1 VIGGESALLIQPMAM
16 RHVATRD
23 HQMTF
28 PGRRVPSEEPTVEA
42 AVLPPPDSGNPAGAD
57 IVGLINAHPLSS
69 FQKGIMVLIG
79 GAVVMDGF
87 DVQAIGFVAP
97 ALTRDW
103 HLDPT
108 ALGPIFGTGL
118 LGMLLGSMLLSI
130 LADRVG
136 RRPVLVG
143 STTFFSLCML
153 GTAAA
158 ESVQQLV
165 ILRFLTGLGIGGVM
179 ANAVA
184 LASEYSPQR
193 QRASLLMWIS
203 CGFTG
208 GAIAGGLIS
217 AALIPWG
224 GWRSVFLVGGVLPLG
239 IAAVMY
245 WRLPESLLFLSLQQG
260 ANDKLAQLLRRI
272 APGVDPDRDLNVAR
286 PEQIHGRGS
295 LTKLF
300 RDGRA
305 LMTLLLWLVSFAN
318 LLNLFFL
325 ANWLPLLSTRMGF
338 SSSVAV
344 LMGMTLQLGGL
355 IGAIFMGPLIDR
367 LGFYRVLVPV
377 FLIAGFAVAAIG
389 APGLS
394 LLLLYLVI
402 FAAGICIVGAQP
414 ALNALAS
421 TLYPTEI
428 RATGVGWSLGIGRV
442 GAIVGPVVAAQL
454 VALDWSSQTLFLAAS
469 VPASFS
475 CIVVIGLAI
484 VTRRKLHTA

>member
-1 VIGGESALLIQPMAM
+1 MA
-16 RHVATRD
+16 
-23 HQMTF
+23 F
-28 PGRRVPSEEPTVEA
+28 PGLRDPSDKSGAEA
-42 AVLPPPDSGNPAGAD
+42 AGLRSPISGNPSIVD
-57 IVGLINAHPLSS
+57 IAGLINMHPLSS

-79 GAVVMDGF
+79 GVVVMDGF

-97 ALTRDW
+97 ALTEDW
-103 HLDPT
+103 HIDPI
-108 ALGPIFGTGL
+108 ALGPIFGAGL
-118 LGMLLGSMLLSI
+118 LGMLVGSMLLSI
-130 LADRVG
+130 LADRIG
-136 RRPVLVG
+136 RRPVLVA

-158 ESVQQLV
+158 GSVQQLV
-165 ILRFLTGLGIGGVM
+165 FLRFLTGLGIGGVM

-193 QRASLLMWIS
+193 RRASLLMWIS

-239 IAAVMY
+239 IAAVMH
-245 WRLPESLLFLSLQQG
+245 WRLPESLLFLSLKQK
-260 ANDKLAQLLRRI
+260 DHEKLRHLLRRI
-272 APGVDPDRDLNVAR
+272 VPDIDPGRDLHLAR
-286 PEQIHGRGS
+286 PEQVRGRGS

-300 RDGRA
+300 CDGRA
-305 LMTLLLWLVSFAN
+305 SMTLLLWLISFAN

-338 SSSVAV
+338 SSSTAV
-344 LMGMTLQLGGL
+344 LMGTTLQLGGL

-367 LGFYRVLVPV
+367 LGFFRVLAPV
-377 FLIAGFAVAAIG
+377 FLIAGLSVATIG
-389 APGLS
+389 QPGLALTS
-394 LLLLYLVI
+394 LYIVI
-402 FAAGICIVGAQP
+402 FAAGICVVGAQP

-428 RATGVGWSLGIGRV
+428 RATGVGWSLGVGRA

-454 VALDWSSQTLFLAAS
+454 VALNWSSQTLFLAAS
-469 VPASFS
+469 IPALFS
-475 CIVVIGLAI
+475 CVLVIGLAI
-484 VTRRKLHTA
+484 VATRLRPAVTA

>member
-1 VIGGESALLIQPMAM
+1 LLTQPVAM
-16 RHVATRD
+16 RHVANRD
-23 HQMTF
+23 HLMTF
-28 PGRRVPSEEPTVEA
+28 PGQSISAEEPSEEP
-42 AVLPPPDSGNPAGAD
+42 AVLRSPDSGNPAAAD
-57 IVGLINAHPLSS
+57 IAGLINTHPLSS
-69 FQKGIMVLIG
+69 FQKEIMVLIG
-79 GAVVMDGF
+79 AVVLMDGF
-87 DVQAIGFVAP
+87 DIQAMGFVAP
-97 ALTRDW
+97 ALTQDW
-103 HLDPT
+103 HIDPKG
-108 ALGPIFGTGL
+108 LGPIFGAGL
-118 LGMLLGSMLLSI
+118 LGMLGGSMLLSI
-130 LADRVG
+130 LSDRVG

-143 STTFFSLCML
+143 STTLFSLCML
-153 GTAAA
+153 ATAAA
-158 ESVQQLV
+158 ASVQQLV
-165 ILRFLTGLGIGGVM
+165 FLRFLTGLGIGGVM
-179 ANAVA
+179 ANAAA

-208 GAIAGGLIS
+208 GAIAGGLLS

-224 GWRSVFLVGGVLPLG
+224 GWRSVFLAGGILPLG

-260 ANDKLAQLLRRI
+260 THDKLGQLLRRI
-272 APGVDPDRDLNVAR
+272 APGLDPDRDLHLGT
-286 PEQIHGRGS
+286 PEQVRGRGS

-305 LMTLLLWLVSFAN
+305 LMTLLLWLVNFTN

-338 SSSVAV
+338 SSSIAV
-344 LMGMTLQLGGL
+344 LMGTTLQLGGL
-355 IGAIFMGPLIDR
+355 IGAVFMGPLIDR
-367 LGFYRVLVPV
+367 LGYYRVLVPA
-377 FLIAGFAVAAIG
+377 FLIAGIAVAAIG
-389 APGLS
+389 EPGLS
-394 LLLLYLVI
+394 LPLLNLVI
-402 FAAGICIVGAQP
+402 FTAGICIVGAQP

-428 RATGVGWSLGIGRV
+428 RATGVGCSLGVGRV

-454 VALDWSSQTLFLAAS
+454 VALNWSSQTLFLAAS

-484 VTRRKLHTA
+484 VMRRKLHTL

>member
-1 VIGGESALLIQPMAM
+1 
-16 RHVATRD
+16 
-23 HQMTF
+23 
-28 PGRRVPSEEPTVEA
+28 
-42 AVLPPPDSGNPAGAD
+42 
-57 IVGLINAHPLSS
+57 
-69 FQKGIMVLIG
+69 
-79 GAVVMDGF
+79 
-87 DVQAIGFVAP
+87 
-97 ALTRDW
+97 
-103 HLDPT
+103 
-108 ALGPIFGTGL
+108 
-118 LGMLLGSMLLSI
+118 MLVGSMLLSI

-136 RRPVLVG
+136 RRPVLIG
-143 STTFFSLCML
+143 STAFFSLCML
-153 GTAAA
+153 GTAAV
-158 ESVQQLV
+158 ESIPQL
-165 ILRFLTGLGIGGVM
+165 ICLRFLTGLGLGGVM

-217 AALIPWG
+217 TALIPWG

-245 WRLPESLLFLSLQQG
+245 WRLPESLLFLSLQHG
-260 ANDKLAQLLRRI
+260 SHDKLSQMLRRI
-272 APGVDPDRDLNVAR
+272 APDVDLRRDSHLVGQGQVA
-286 PEQIHGRGS
+286 GRGS
-295 LTKLF
+295 LAKLF

-338 SSSVAV
+338 SSSIAV
-344 LMGMTLQLGGL
+344 LMGTTLQLGGL
-355 IGAIFMGPLIDR
+355 IGAVFMGPLIDR
-367 LGFYRVLVPV
+367 LGYYRVLVPV

-389 APGLS
+389 EPSLS
-394 LLLLYLVI
+394 LPLLFLVI
-402 FAAGICIVGAQP
+402 FVAGICIVGAQP

-428 RATGVGWSLGIGRV
+428 RATGIGWSLGVGRV

-454 VALDWSSQTLFLAAS
+454 VALNWSSQSLFLAAA

-484 VTRRKLHTA
+484 VMRRKLLTL

>member
-1 VIGGESALLIQPMAM
+1 M
-16 RHVATRD
+16 RHIATRD
-23 HQMTF
+23 YLMISSE
-28 PGRRVPSEEPTVEA
+28 VPSAEATV
-42 AVLPPPDSGNPAGAD
+42 LRSPDSGNAAVAD
-57 IVGLINAHPLSS
+57 IAGLINMHPLSS
-69 FQKGIMVLIG
+69 FQKGIMILIG
-79 GAVVMDGF
+79 GVVVMDGF

-97 ALTRDW
+97 ALTQDW

-108 ALGPIFGTGL
+108 ALGPIFGAGL
-118 LGMLLGSMLLSI
+118 LGMLVGSMLLSI

-165 ILRFLTGLGIGGVM
+165 ILRFLAGLGIGGVM

-224 GWRSVFLVGGVLPLG
+224 GWRSVFLVGGVLPLV

-245 WRLPESLLFLSLQQG
+245 WLLPESLLFLSLQQG
-260 ANDKLAQLLRRI
+260 ADDRLGPLLRRI
-272 APGVDPDRDLNVAR
+272 APGVDPGRDLHLAR
-286 PEQIHGRGS
+286 PEQVHGRGAF
-295 LTKLF
+295 TKLF

-344 LMGMTLQLGGL
+344 LMGTTLQLGGL
-355 IGAIFMGPLIDR
+355 IGAVFMGPLIDR

-377 FLIAGFAVAAIG
+377 FLIAGLAVAAIG
-389 APGLS
+389 EPGMS
-394 LLLLYLVI
+394 LPPLYLVI

-428 RATGVGWSLGIGRV
+428 RATGVGWSLGVGRA

-454 VALDWSSQTLFLAAS
+454 VALNWSSQSLFLVAS

-475 CIVVIGLAI
+475 CIVVICLAL
-484 VTRRKLHTA
+484 VMRRQSYAI

>member
-1 VIGGESALLIQPMAM
+1 
-16 RHVATRD
+16 
-23 HQMTF
+23 MTLS
-28 PGRRVPSEEPTVEA
+28 GRRIPNEEPSVEA
-42 AVLPPPDSGNPAGAD
+42 SVLRAPQSGSPAAVDIAD
-57 IVGLINAHPLSS
+57 LINTQPLSS
-69 FQKGIMVLIG
+69 FQKAIMVLIG
-79 GAVVMDGF
+79 GVVVMDGF

-97 ALTRDW
+97 ALTQDW
-103 HLDPT
+103 NIDPA
-108 ALGPIFGTGL
+108 ALGPIFGAGL
-118 LGMLLGSMLLSI
+118 FGMLLGSMLLSM
-130 LADRVG
+130 LADRLG

-143 STTFFSLCML
+143 STAFFSLCML

-158 ESVQQLV
+158 ESVQQLMF
-165 ILRFLTGLGIGGVM
+165 LRLLTGLGLGGVM

-217 AALIPWG
+217 TVLIPWG
-224 GWRSVFLVGGVLPLG
+224 GWRSVFVVGGLLPLA

-245 WRLPESLLFLSLQQG
+245 WRLPESLLFLSLQPG
-260 ANDKLAQLLRRI
+260 AHDRLTQLLRRV
-272 APGVDPDRDLNVAR
+272 APGLDQGRDLR
-286 PEQIHGRGS
+286 LRGPEQVEARGS
-295 LTKLF
+295 LARLF

-305 LMTLLLWLVSFAN
+305 LMTLLLWLVSFTN

-338 SSSVAV
+338 SASTAV
-344 LMGMTLQLGGL
+344 LMGTTLQLGGL
-355 IGAIFMGPLIDR
+355 IGAVFMGPLIDR
-367 LGFYRVLVPV
+367 LGYYRVLVPA
-377 FLIAGFAVAAIG
+377 FLIAGLAVAAIG
-389 APGLS
+389 EPGMPLP
-394 LLLLYLVI
+394 LLYLVI

-428 RATGVGWSLGIGRV
+428 RATGVGWSLGVGRV

-454 VALDWSSQTLFLAAS
+454 VGLNWSSQTLFLAAS
-469 VPASFS
+469 VPAACS
-475 CIVVIGLAI
+475 CVVVVGLA
-484 VTRRKLHTA
+484 VVMRRNPLAR

>member
-1 VIGGESALLIQPMAM
+1 ML
-16 RHVATRD
+16 HVANRD
-23 HQMTF
+23 HLMTF
-28 PGRRVPSEEPTVEA
+28 SGQSISADEPSAEPA
-42 AVLPPPDSGNPAGAD
+42 ALRSPDSGNPAAAD
-57 IVGLINAHPLSS
+57 IAGLINTHPLSS
-69 FQKGIMVLIG
+69 FQKEIMVLIG
-79 GAVVMDGF
+79 AVILMDGF
-87 DVQAIGFVAP
+87 DIQAMGFVAP
-97 ALTRDW
+97 ALTQDW
-103 HLDPT
+103 HIDPKG
-108 ALGPIFGTGL
+108 LGPIFGAGL
-118 LGMLLGSMLLSI
+118 LGMLGGSMLLSI
-130 LADRVG
+130 LSDRVG

-153 GTAAA
+153 ATAAA

-165 ILRFLTGLGIGGVM
+165 FLRFLTGLGIGGVM
-179 ANAVA
+179 ANAAA

-208 GAIAGGLIS
+208 GAIAGGLLS

-224 GWRSVFLVGGVLPLG
+224 GWRSVFLVGGILPLG

-260 ANDKLAQLLRRI
+260 THDRLKELLRRI
-272 APGVDPDRDLNVAR
+272 APGVDLGRDLHLDRV
-286 PEQIHGRGS
+286 EQVRGRGS

-305 LMTLLLWLVSFAN
+305 VMTLLLWLVNFAN

-344 LMGMTLQLGGL
+344 LMGTTLQLGGL
-355 IGAIFMGPLIDR
+355 IGAIFLGPLIDR
-367 LGFYRVLVPV
+367 QGYYRVLVPM
-377 FLIAGFAVAAIG
+377 FLIAGLAVAAIG
-389 APGLS
+389 EPSLS
-394 LLLLYLVI
+394 LPLLYLVI
-402 FAAGICIVGAQP
+402 FVAGICIVGAQP

-428 RATGVGWSLGIGRV
+428 RATGVGWSLGVGRV

-454 VALDWSSQTLFLAAS
+454 VALNWSSQSLFLAAS
-469 VPASFS
+469 VPASFA
-475 CIVVIGLAI
+475 CIVVICLALAM
-484 VTRRKLHTA
+484 RRQSYTI

>member
-1 VIGGESALLIQPMAM
+1 M
-16 RHVATRD
+16 RHVANRD
-23 HQMTF
+23 HLMTF
-28 PGRRVPSEEPTVEA
+28 TGRHIPSEAPSAQT
-42 AVLPPPDSGNPAGAD
+42 AVLRSSNSINPAVVGIA
-57 IVGLINAHPLSS
+57 GLINTQPLSS

-79 GAVVMDGF
+79 GVVVMDGF
-87 DVQAIGFVAP
+87 DLQAIGFVAP
-97 ALTRDW
+97 ALTQDW
-103 HLDPT
+103 HIDAADLSS
-108 ALGPIFGTGL
+108 IFGAGL
-118 LGMLLGSMLLSI
+118 LGMLVGSMLLSI

-153 GTAAA
+153 ATAAA

-165 ILRFLTGLGIGGVM
+165 FLRFLTGLGIGGVM

-208 GAIAGGLIS
+208 GAIAGGVIS

-224 GWRSVFLVGGVLPLG
+224 GWRSVFLVGGVLPVA

-245 WRLPESLLFLSLQQG
+245 WRLSESLLFLSLQQG
-260 ANDKLAQLLRRI
+260 AHDKLAQLLLRI
-272 APGVDPDRDLNVAR
+272 APGVVPGRDLQLAR
-286 PEQIHGRGS
+286 PEQPRGRGS
-295 LTKLF
+295 FTKLF

-338 SSSVAV
+338 SPSTAV
-344 LMGMTLQLGGL
+344 LMGTTLQLGGL
-355 IGAIFMGPLIDR
+355 IGAVFLGPLIDR
-367 LGFYRVLVPV
+367 LGFYRVLVPL
-377 FLIAGFAVAAIG
+377 FLIAGLAVAAIG

-394 LLLLYLVI
+394 LPLLYLVI

-428 RATGVGWSLGIGRV
+428 RATGAGWSLGVGRT
-442 GAIVGPVVAAQL
+442 GAIVGPVVAGQL
-454 VALDWSSQTLFLAAS
+454 VALNWANQTLFLVAS

-484 VTRRKLHTA
+484 ATRKLRTLYQSNAP

>member
-1 VIGGESALLIQPMAM
+1 M
-16 RHVATRD
+16 RQVAKRD
-23 HQMTF
+23 HLMTLS
-28 PGRRVPSEEPTVEA
+28 GRRIPNEEPSVEA
-42 AVLPPPDSGNPAGAD
+42 SVLRAPQSGSPAAVDIAD
-57 IVGLINAHPLSS
+57 LINTQPLSS
-69 FQKGIMVLIG
+69 FQKAIMVLIG
-79 GAVVMDGF
+79 GVVVMDGF

-97 ALTRDW
+97 ALTQDW
-103 HLDPT
+103 NIDPA
-108 ALGPIFGTGL
+108 ALGPIFGAGL
-118 LGMLLGSMLLSI
+118 FGMLLGSMLLSM
-130 LADRVG
+130 LADRLG

-143 STTFFSLCML
+143 STAFFSLCML

-158 ESVQQLV
+158 ESVQQLMF
-165 ILRFLTGLGIGGVM
+165 LRLLTGLGLGGVM

-217 AALIPWG
+217 TVLIPWG
-224 GWRSVFLVGGVLPLG
+224 GWRSVFVVGGLLPLA

-245 WRLPESLLFLSLQQG
+245 WRLPESLLFLSLQPG
-260 ANDKLAQLLRRI
+260 AHDRLAQLLRRV
-272 APGVDPDRDLNVAR
+272 APGLDQGRDLR
-286 PEQIHGRGS
+286 LRGPEQVEARGS
-295 LTKLF
+295 LARLF

-305 LMTLLLWLVSFAN
+305 LMTLLLWLVSFTN

-338 SSSVAV
+338 SASTAV
-344 LMGMTLQLGGL
+344 LMGTTLQLGGL
-355 IGAIFMGPLIDR
+355 IGAVFMGPLIDR
-367 LGFYRVLVPV
+367 LGYYRVLVPA
-377 FLIAGFAVAAIG
+377 FLIAGLAVAAIG
-389 APGLS
+389 EPGMPLP
-394 LLLLYLVI
+394 LLYLVI

-428 RATGVGWSLGIGRV
+428 RATGVGWSLGVGRV

-454 VALDWSSQTLFLAAS
+454 VALNWSSQALFLAAS
-469 VPASFS
+469 VPAACS
-475 CIVVIGLAI
+475 CVVVVGLA
-484 VTRRKLHTA
+484 VVMRRNSLAR

>member
-1 VIGGESALLIQPMAM
+1 M
-16 RHVATRD
+16 RYVANRD
-23 HQMTF
+23 HLMTLS
-28 PGRRVPSEEPTVEA
+28 GRRVLSEELSAESA
-42 AVLPPPDSGNPAGAD
+42 ALHSPVSGSPAVAA
-57 IVGLINAHPLSS
+57 LINTRPLSA

-79 GAVVMDGF
+79 GVVIMDGF
-87 DVQAIGFVAP
+87 DVQTIGFVAP
-97 ALTRDW
+97 ALTQDW
-103 HLDPT
+103 HIEPA
-108 ALGPIFGTGL
+108 ALGPIFGAGL
-118 LGMLLGSMLLSI
+118 FGMLAGSMLLSM

-136 RRPVLVG
+136 RRPVFVG
-143 STTFFSLCML
+143 ATTYFSLCML
-153 GTAAA
+153 ATAAVG
-158 ESVQQLV
+158 SVQQLV
-165 ILRFLTGLGIGGVM
+165 FLRFLTGLGIGGVM

-217 AALIPWG
+217 AALIPWA
-224 GWRSVFLVGGVLPLG
+224 GWRSVFFVGGILPLG

-245 WRLPESLLFLSLQQG
+245 WRLPESLLFLSSQQG
-260 ANDKLAQLLRRI
+260 AQDRLRQLMRRI
-272 APGVDPDRDLNVAR
+272 APDIDPDRDLQLTR
-286 PEQIHGRGS
+286 PQPAVGRGS
-295 LTKLF
+295 LTNLF

-305 LMTLLLWLVSFAN
+305 LVTLLLWLVSFAN

-344 LMGMTLQLGGL
+344 LMGTTLQLGGL
-355 IGAIFMGPLIDR
+355 IGAIFLGPLIDR
-367 LGFYRVLVPV
+367 LGYYRVLVPL
-377 FLIAGFAVAAIG
+377 FLLAGFAVAAVG
-389 APGLS
+389 TPDLSLS
-394 LLLLYLVI
+394 LLYPVI
-402 FAAGICIVGAQP
+402 FAAGVCIVGAQP

-454 VALDWSSQTLFLAAS
+454 VALNWSSQSLFLAAS
-469 VPASFS
+469 VPAAFS
-475 CIVVIGLAI
+475 CVVVIGLAI
-484 VTRRKLHTA
+484 AMRRKLRAN

>member
-1 VIGGESALLIQPMAM
+1 
-16 RHVATRD
+16 
-23 HQMTF
+23 MTI
-28 PGRRVPSEEPTVEA
+28 PSPRISSEERAAEA
-42 AVLPPPDSGNPAGAD
+42 GTPPASVAD
-57 IVGLINAHPLSS
+57 VAGLINAHPLSS
-69 FQKGIMVLIG
+69 FQKAVMVLIG
-79 GAVVMDGF
+79 GVVIMDGF
-87 DVQAIGFVAP
+87 DVQAMGFVAP
-97 ALTRDW
+97 ALTLDW
-103 HLDPT
+103 RIDPGS
-108 ALGPIFGTGL
+108 LGPIFGAGL
-118 LGMLLGSMLLSI
+118 LGMLAGSMLLSI
-130 LADRVG
+130 IADRVG

-143 STTFFSLCML
+143 ATAFFSLCML
-153 GTAAA
+153 ATAAVGTVR
-158 ESVQQLV
+158 EL
-165 ILRFLTGLGIGGVM
+165 ILLRFLTGLGIGGVM

-217 AALIPWG
+217 TALIPWG
-224 GWRSVFLVGGVLPLG
+224 GWRSVFVVGGVLPLG

-245 WRLPESLLFLSLQQG
+245 WWLPESLLFLSSQG
-260 ANDKLAQLLRRI
+260 RAHDELGRLLSRI
-272 APGVDPDRDLNVAR
+272 VPGVDLRDLNLSAAAEPV
-286 PEQIHGRGS
+286 RGCGS
-295 LTKLF
+295 WTNLF
-300 RDGRA
+300 RDGRS

-344 LMGMTLQLGGL
+344 LMGTTLQFGGL
-355 IGAIFMGPLIDR
+355 IGAIVLGPLIDR
-367 LGFYRVLVPV
+367 LGYYRVLIPL
-377 FLIAGFAVAAIG
+377 FLIAGGAVAAIG
-389 APGLS
+389 APSLS
-394 LLLLYLVI
+394 LAVLYLVI
-402 FAAGICIVGAQP
+402 FVAGICIVGAQP

-454 VALDWSSQTLFLAAS
+454 VALNWSSQSLFLAAS

-475 CIVVIGLAI
+475 CIVVIGLAM
-484 VTRRKLHTA
+484 VMRRKRQIS

>member
-1 VIGGESALLIQPMAM
+1 
-16 RHVATRD
+16 
-23 HQMTF
+23 MTF
-28 PGRRVPSEEPTVEA
+28 PGRRIPSEEPSAETA
-42 AVLPPPDSGNPAGAD
+42 GFRSPNSGNPAVVD
-57 IVGLINAHPLSS
+57 IAGLINLHPLSS

-79 GAVVMDGF
+79 GVVVMDGF

-97 ALTRDW
+97 ALTQDW
-103 HLDPT
+103 HIDPT
-108 ALGPIFGTGL
+108 ALGPIFGAGL
-118 LGMLLGSMLLSI
+118 LGMLVGSMLLSI
-130 LADRVG
+130 LADRLG

-165 ILRFLTGLGIGGVM
+165 FLRFLTGLGIGGVLG
-179 ANAVA
+179 NAVA
-184 LASEYSPQR
+184 LVSEYSPQR

-217 AALIPWG
+217 ATLIPWG

-245 WRLPESLLFLSLQQG
+245 WRLPESLLFLSSQQG
-260 ANDKLAQLLRRI
+260 AHEKLRQLLGRI
-272 APGVDPDRDLNVAR
+272 APGDGPGRDFHLATPAQV
-286 PEQIHGRGS
+286 HGRGS

-305 LMTLLLWLVSFAN
+305 LMTVLLWLVSFAN

-325 ANWLPLLSTRMGF
+325 ANWLPLLSTRMGY
-338 SSSVAV
+338 SSSIAV
-344 LMGMTLQLGGL
+344 LMGTTLQLGGL

-367 LGFYRVLVPV
+367 LGYYRVLVPA
-377 FLIAGFAVAAIG
+377 FLIAGPAVAAIG

-394 LLLLYLVI
+394 LHLLYLVI

-428 RATGVGWSLGIGRV
+428 RATGVGWSLGVGRA

-454 VALDWSSQTLFLAAS
+454 VALNWSSQTLFLVAS

-475 CIVVIGLAI
+475 CIVVIGLALA
-484 VTRRKLHTA
+484 TRRKLHTL

>member
-1 VIGGESALLIQPMAM
+1 MPL
-16 RHVATRD
+16 
-23 HQMTF
+23 
-28 PGRRVPSEEPTVEA
+28 PGLRVPSEASPAEVA
-42 AVLPPPDSGNPAGAD
+42 ARPSPDSGNPTVVD
-57 IVGLINAHPLSS
+57 IAGLINTHPLSA
-69 FQKGIMVLIG
+69 FQKGVMVLIG
-79 GAVVMDGF
+79 GVVVMDGF

-97 ALTRDW
+97 ALTQDW
-103 HLDPT
+103 HIDPA
-108 ALGPIFGTGL
+108 ALGPVFGAGL
-118 LGMLLGSMLLSI
+118 LGMLLGSMVLSI
-130 LADRVG
+130 LADRIG

-143 STTFFSLCML
+143 ATAFFSLCML

-158 ESVQQLV
+158 ESLQQLAF
-165 ILRFLTGLGIGGVM
+165 LRFLTGLGIGGVM

-217 AALIPWG
+217 ASLIPWA
-224 GWRSVFLVGGVLPLG
+224 GWRSVFLVGGILPLG

-245 WRLPESLLFLSLQQG
+245 WHLPESLLFLSLQKKDH
-260 ANDKLAQLLRRI
+260 DKLGQLVRRI
-272 APGVDPDRDLNVAR
+272 APDADLGRDLHLAWTEEVR
-286 PEQIHGRGS
+286 GRGS
-295 LTKLF
+295 FTKLF

-338 SSSVAV
+338 SSSTAV
-344 LMGMTLQLGGL
+344 LMGTTLQLGGF

-367 LGFYRVLVPV
+367 LGYYRVLVPV
-377 FLIAGFAVAAIG
+377 FLMAGFAVAGIG
-389 APGLS
+389 QPGLS
-394 LLLLYLVI
+394 LALLYLVI
-402 FAAGICIVGAQP
+402 FAAGVCIVGAQP

-428 RATGVGWSLGIGRV
+428 RATGVGWSLGVGRA

-454 VALDWSSQTLFLAAS
+454 VALNWSSQGLFLTAS
-469 VPASFS
+469 IPALLS
-475 CIVVIGLAI
+475 CIVVIGLAT
-484 VTRRKLHTA
+484 VMRGKLRSS